1 MAKQDDAA
9 TFDYEL
15 VVLHQFGFTERGTRI
30 NDAAEIQKVIDEGH
44 ADKCVKVA
52 KEAK

>member
-9 TFDYEL
+9 SFDYEL

-30 NDAAEIQKVIDEGH
+30 SDPAAIQAVIDEGH
-44 ADKCVKVA
+44 ADKCVRVA